1 VRERRAKIVALEEP
15 LTEEREL
22 MWRAAA
28 AAHAGGANYGLI
40 SRLVGSTRQYVQR
53 MTMKRSDAATAEA
66 AGDEPP
72 DEKRV

>member
-1 VRERRAKIVALEEP
+1 MRERRAKIVALEEQ

-28 AAHAGGANYGLI
+28 AAHAGGASYGLV
-40 SRLVGSTRQYVQR
+40 SQLVGSMRQDVQR
-53 MTMKRSDAATAEA
+53 QVMKHSDAATAEA